1 MEQAINKLY
10 EAMKEIRELNL
21 TKEEKYKLSSEL
33 SDFLCEIPSDL
44 LVIPNWFSQQHI
56 KDICN
61 ISEEEDVS
69 DIMCE
74 ISNRINPDEISE
86 QILDVYYELK
96 EEEND

>member
-33 SDFLCEIPSDL
+33 SDFLGEIPSDL
-44 LVIPNWFSQQHI
+44 LIIPNWFSQEHI
-56 KDICN
+56 KCICN

-74 ISNRINPDEISE
+74 ISNRINADEISY
-86 QILDVYYELK
+86 QILDIYYELK
-96 EEEND
+96 EEEK